1 MPRLFYILLLTPFFA
16 FSQERTDSELPKV
29 IDTIATIK
37 SAKGWMKN
45 DIGKWVSK
53 PNAIPSE
60 NSEYNLT
67 CVEFIEYSLLKIS
80 YKNENYFCLIH
91 KEKIET
97 DFWVFNYFLKTK
109 IASAD
114 TTISLV
120 FQPVCEGNIY
130 NTSNFKTS
138 LINEIFKEFAN
149 ENSLAQYDNLKID
162 VNLSKSKNYL
172 RFFIS
177 NKYSSLCGEE
187 ENPFEKK
194 YFETSL
200 SNLNFFESLISSN

>member
-16 FSQERTDSELPKV
+16 FSQERTNSDLPKI
-29 IDTIATIK
+29 IDTVATLK

-53 PNAIPSE
+53 PNAIPVE
-60 NSEYNLT
+60 NSEYNFN
-67 CVEFIEYSLLKIS
+67 CVDFVEYSLLKIS

-91 KEKIET
+91 KAQIET
-97 DFWVFNYFLKTK
+97 HFWVLTYFSKTK
-109 IASAD
+109 ITSAD
-114 TTISLV
+114 TTINLV
-120 FQPVCEGNIY
+120 FQPICEGNIY

-138 LINEIFKEFAN
+138 LINEIFKEFAE
-149 ENSLAQYDNLKID
+149 ENSIAQYDNLKID
-162 VNLSKSKNYL
+162 INLSKSKNYL

-177 NKYSSLCGEE
+177 TKYSSLCGEE

-194 YFETSL
+194 YFETSI
-200 SNLNFFESLISSN
+200 SNISFFEPLISSN